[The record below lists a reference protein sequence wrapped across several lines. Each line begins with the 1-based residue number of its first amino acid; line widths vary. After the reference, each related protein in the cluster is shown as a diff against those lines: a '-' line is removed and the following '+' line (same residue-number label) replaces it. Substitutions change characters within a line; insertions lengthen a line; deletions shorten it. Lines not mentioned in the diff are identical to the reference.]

1 MAGVAAATAIAAD
14 TVMAMD
20 MLAAELTAGRAVMPA
35 VHVVMPVVHAV
46 TAAELAD
53 TAVAHV
59 ADLAAGASV
68 ADSAAVVVTWV
79 AVVVTWVAV
88 AVTWVAVAAT
98 AVADTGKFLIFPQ
111 NPRSCGIP
119 PEKARLLRQAG
130 LFCWFKG
137 GINVPW
143 RRSA

>member
-1 MAGVAAATAIAAD
+1 MAGVAAAMDTVAAD

-20 MLAAELTAGRAVMPA
+20 MPAAGLTAGHAVMPGE
-35 VHVVMPVVHAV
+35 HVVTPAVHAV
-46 TAAELAD
+46 TPVGHAATAAELAD

-59 ADLAAGASV
+59 ADLAAEAPAADSAAVAHV

-79 AVVVTWVAV
+79 VAAAMAV
-88 AVTWVAVAAT
+88 AAAT

-119 PEKARLLRQAG
+119 PEKARLLRQASF
-130 LFCWFKG
+130 FCW
-137 GINVPW
+137 V
-143 RRSA
+143 

>member
-1 MAGVAAATAIAAD
+1 MAGVAAVTAIAAD

-20 MLAAELTAGRAVMPA
+20 MPAAGLTAGHAVMLAPGVVMPA
-35 VHVVMPVVHAV
+35 VHAV
-46 TAAELAD
+46 TPAALAATMVEFAG

-59 ADLAAGASV
+59 ADLAAGAHV
-68 ADSAAVVVTWV
+68 ADSAAVVVTW
-79 AVVVTWVAV
+79 AV
-88 AVTWVAVAAT
+88 AAAT

-130 LFCWFKG
+130 LFCR
-137 GINVPW
+137 V
-143 RRSA
+143 

>member
-1 MAGVAAATAIAAD
+1 MAGLAGPTVAVD

-20 MLAAELTAGRAVMPA
+20 MRAAELMAGRTVMPA
-35 VHVVMPVVHAV
+35 EHVVMPVVHAATPV
-46 TAAELAD
+46 GHAATAAELAD

-59 ADLAAGASV
+59 ADLAA
-68 ADSAAVVVTWV
+68 VVVTWV
-79 AVVVTWVAV
+79 AVVVTWVVAV
-88 AVTWVAVAAT
+88 VTWVVAAAT

-130 LFCWFKG
+130 LFCR
-137 GINVPW
+137 V
-143 RRSA
+143 